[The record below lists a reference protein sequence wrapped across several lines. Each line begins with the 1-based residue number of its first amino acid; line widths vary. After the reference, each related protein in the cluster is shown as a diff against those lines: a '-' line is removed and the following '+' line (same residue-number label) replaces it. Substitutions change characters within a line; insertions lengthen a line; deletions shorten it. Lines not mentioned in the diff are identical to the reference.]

1 MNHQEIID
9 YVTIKME
16 LWMIKGEIVN
26 DEKKINLGD
35 CQNNIMSNQEPK
47 SEHSTALENKLSI
60 ATNFCN

>member
-1 MNHQEIID
+1 
-9 YVTIKME
+9 
-16 LWMIKGEIVN
+16 MIKGEIVN